1 MVIDSAFLGGVFR
14 NFVDLIKWRTLML
27 MLFLGRELGRHTCGG
42 RRPQASAIRP
52 PSCTGL
58 VLDTFFFRL
67 RGKGRGTH
75 LEDPTQH
82 RSNSGA
88 GARISSEYLT
98 VKRDAGAASIR
109 PQAGVPH
116 PAAVVGGH
124 YGFLPNFSLPFFT
137 FPVTYSAFL
146 EAYFFFFDFRIS
158 ST

>member
-75 LEDPTQH
+75 LGDPTQH

-88 GARISSEYLT
+88 GARISSKFFFSLFFRSEVDTFDFPRRRNTYSEFSPYLT
-98 VKRDAGAASIR
+98 VKGASER
-109 PQAGVPH
+109 
-116 PAAVVGGH
+116 GH
-124 YGFLPNFSLPFFT
+124 
-137 FPVTYSAFL
+137 V
-146 EAYFFFFDFRIS
+146 RIFEVF
-158 ST
+158 